1 MFKTQFVN
9 INEANSTV
17 RDLPVGVPQ
26 GSVLGPVLYLLYT
39 APLAKVI
46 RSYGLDYHLHADDT
60 PLHCAFKSVDADAAK
75 SRVEKCISAICR
87 WMDLNELK
95 LNHDKT
101 EVMLIH
107 SKHRPSPSF
116 QSLCVGNESVAASQS
131 ARSLGVI
138 FDEHMSFH
146 AHVSS
151 ICRSSFFTKE
161 SAEVA
166 VHAFVT
172 SKLDYCN
179 ALLYGLPKY
188 QLQRLQ
194 YVQNTAARVVLQV
207 SKFQHITPVL
217 CELHWLP
224 IQYRIIFKILLLVY
238 KSLNGTSPSYL
249 AQKLH
254 YRSHNRSLRSVS
266 NELLM
271 QPRSYTKTYG
281 DRAFAVHAPR
291 EWNFIPYEIR
301 KSNTISSFKRSLN
314 LDVLVY

>member
-1 MFKTQFVN
+1 MIFFNYWITEKKKHFQNQRNIYVLFKG
-9 INEANSTV
+9 I
-17 RDLPVGVPQ
+17 
-26 GSVLGPVLYLLYT
+26 
-39 APLAKVI
+39 I
-46 RSYGLDYHLHADDT
+46 RKYFA
-60 PLHCAFKSVDADAAK
+60 
-75 SRVEKCISAICR
+75 
-87 WMDLNELK
+87 
-95 LNHDKT
+95 
-101 EVMLIH
+101 
-107 SKHRPSPSF
+107 
-116 QSLCVGNESVAASQS
+116 
-131 ARSLGVI
+131 
-138 FDEHMSFH
+138 
-146 AHVSS
+146 
-151 ICRSSFFTKE
+151 KE

-166 VHAFVT
+166 VRAFIA

-254 YRSHNRSLRSVS
+254 YRSHTRSLRSVS

-271 QPRSYTKTYG
+271 QPRLYTKTYG
-281 DRAFAVHAPR
+281 DREFAVLAPR
-291 EWNFIPYEIR
+291 EWISYEIR
-301 KSNTISSFKRSLN
+301 KSNTISSFKRSVKTYLFTKFCN
-314 LDVLVY
+314 NRSLFL

>member
-1 MFKTQFVN
+1 M
-9 INEANSTV
+9 A
-17 RDLPVGVPQ
+17 
-26 GSVLGPVLYLLYT
+26 
-39 APLAKVI
+39 AP
-46 RSYGLDYHLHADDT
+46 
-60 PLHCAFKSVDADAAK
+60 
-75 SRVEKCISAICR
+75 
-87 WMDLNELK
+87 
-95 LNHDKT
+95 
-101 EVMLIH
+101 
-107 SKHRPSPSF
+107 
-116 QSLCVGNESVAASQS
+116 QS

-138 FDEHMSFH
+138 FDEHKSFH

-151 ICRSSFFTKE
+151 ICRSSFHHLRNLSRIRKYFTKE
-161 SAEVA
+161 SAEFA

-224 IQYRIIFKILLLVY
+224 IQYRIIFKFLLLVY

-249 AQKLH
+249 AEKLH
-254 YRSHNRSLRSVS
+254 YRSHTRSLRSVS

-291 EWNFIPYEIR
+291 EWNLIPYEIR
-301 KSNTISSFKRSLN
+301 KSNTISSFKKSLKSRTCLLN
-314 LDVLVY
+314 LVITDHCFSKFVYIALVLIFFPFFNYYE

>member
-1 MFKTQFVN
+1 MISFNYWITEKKKHFQNQRNIYVLFKG
-9 INEANSTV
+9 I
-17 RDLPVGVPQ
+17 
-26 GSVLGPVLYLLYT
+26 
-39 APLAKVI
+39 I
-46 RSYGLDYHLHADDT
+46 RKYFA
-60 PLHCAFKSVDADAAK
+60 
-75 SRVEKCISAICR
+75 
-87 WMDLNELK
+87 
-95 LNHDKT
+95 
-101 EVMLIH
+101 
-107 SKHRPSPSF
+107 
-116 QSLCVGNESVAASQS
+116 
-131 ARSLGVI
+131 
-138 FDEHMSFH
+138 
-146 AHVSS
+146 
-151 ICRSSFFTKE
+151 KE

-166 VHAFVT
+166 VRAFIA

-254 YRSHNRSLRSVS
+254 YRSHTRSFRSVS

-281 DRAFAVHAPR
+281 DREFAVLAPR
-291 EWNFIPYEIR
+291 EWNLISYEIR
-301 KSNTISSFKRSLN
+301 KSNTISSFKRSVKTN
-314 LDVLVY
+314 LFTKFCNNRSLFL